1 MQQPDN
7 RDQSEPEVNSQ
18 TEENSQSDITEHRK
32 QENNQLEHTEKEADA
47 LVSHSKSLKFIIY
60 IMRGTNIHI
69 SELQFPEISALIGLR
84 AHS

>member
-32 QENNQLEHTEKEADA
+32 QEHSQLEHTEKEADA
-47 LVSHSKSLKFIIY
+47 LVSHSK
-60 IMRGTNIHI
+60 
-69 SELQFPEISALIGLR
+69 
-84 AHS
+84 